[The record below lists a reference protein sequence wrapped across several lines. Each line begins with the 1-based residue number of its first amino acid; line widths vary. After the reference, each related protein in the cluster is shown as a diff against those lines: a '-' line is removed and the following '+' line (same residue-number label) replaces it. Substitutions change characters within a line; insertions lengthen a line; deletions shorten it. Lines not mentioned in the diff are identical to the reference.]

1 MAVHEQAMEA
11 VESGDPDTL
20 IFVSDFGAAPMR
32 VGEKTGDRRLL
43 EASVEALRR
52 ASDATPP
59 GHVRKA
65 ERLNNLASASYA
77 V

>member
-32 VGEKTGDRRLL
+32 VGEKTGTVGCWKRRSKPC
-43 EASVEALRR
+43 AAPRM
-52 ASDATPP
+52 PP
-59 GHVRKA
+59 RPGMSGTQ
-65 ERLNNLASASYA
+65 NG
-77 V
+77 